1 MLLLN
6 RYEYNPQTD
15 TAGRGEFSR
24 VYKALD
30 TASGETVAIKIYKI
44 NELSDHYRPIR
55 HTETMRTLMHPG
67 LCKYFDIE
75 EIEKEDSF
83 GEKEKL
89 QVCVTSFINDGN
101 IVNYY
106 KNNSNPAV
114 LIKLLQEILNGLSYL
129 HKKEITHGYIK
140 PSNILIT
147 ETNEDP
153 SAKITDYAMG
163 IFTAGIAASNSSHPL
178 LSAVS
183 YLSPEQLNPNKYGIN
198 GKVSSNTDLWS
209 LALVIYETLTGE
221 PLFKVAGT
229 DFAETLIPKITGFE
243 LPEKINTLPQP
254 FAAFLKACLVKDAG
268 QRVQTVEELL
278 TILFDNNNPETG
290 IFHLEEKP
298 GVPLPAETLT
308 TLASA
313 AEKENPD
320 DTRIIALP
328 KKNNADDDTQII
340 ARPVNLQAADKTL
353 LKEDTDAEDDTRI
366 ISRSINTAPPADEP
380 VAPGYDNDDTQII
393 TRPVDLKLS
402 GTAATEEDSV
412 TNDDTR
418 IIFRPVND
426 PPPVTK
432 DHDEDA
438 TQIITRP
445 GNFQKTDST
454 KLKEDAAPDDHTKI
468 ISQPVNDPP
477 PVTNDHDEDATQI
490 IARPGNFQ
498 QTDSTKLK
506 ADAAPD
512 DDTRI
517 ISDPS
522 GNKVPVEGDVV
533 KESDEAAIKDVPAI
547 DETIIIAKLNKENKT
562 AGNPASTTNSNDAN
576 SPADEE
582 KRPAIIVRRRE
593 KPVVLFN
600 RYEYLPATDL
610 IGKGGFSRVYKAFD
624 KKLSRWIALKIYKTG
639 EFSDRYSPIA
649 EIKRVVNLDH
659 PNICRYLDIEEIE
672 NENPFGENEK
682 IQVCVMELLDSGNF
696 ADYYRAN
703 KNPETLKKLIQ
714 DILNGL
720 SYLHK
725 NGIIHRDI
733 KPGNILIKQ
742 TIEGPV
748 AKITDF
754 GISKNSDTENNSSS
768 ALIVSIPYMAPE
780 QLNAKKYGINE
791 NIHFNLDLWSL
802 GVTIYEVVT
811 GKALFK
817 NSDQDNSEQIMANI
831 MAPEL
836 PEKLSDLPE
845 PFKTIVSHCVIKN
858 ARERAS
864 RAEELMV
871 LLHTAAKSADTSAV
885 LALQAANPVYDFK
898 KDAPIAEHTETE
910 SIKTAPADLFVVHV
924 EDKIVKSRFSITDEE
939 EIPLK
944 LKETKKINPLAIFIG
959 VAVLLF
965 ILFVIYI
972 KTGNQPAVATSNDGP
987 QKKDTVRNT
996 ALPVAAHNT
1005 ANKDTGNT
1013 ETRTDTT
1020 AKQVEEANKPVHVNE
1035 KKKEKPAEHAHK
1047 KESTQTG
1054 KANTAAKYVLILY
1067 TEQTCTLKINSI
1079 DYGELQN
1086 GNPLKIYL
1094 IPGNYIL
1101 QFTSSSNS
1109 ALTSTAKIEVKP
1121 ENLGHAD
1128 KFKISLK

>member
-15 TAGRGEFSR
+15 IAGRGEFSR

-30 TASGETVAIKIYKI
+30 TTSGEAVAIKIYKI
-44 NELSDHYRPIR
+44 NALSDHYRPIR
-55 HTETMRTLMHPG
+55 HTETIRTLVHPG

-106 KNNSNPAV
+106 KRNSNPAV

-140 PSNILIT
+140 PSNILIA
-147 ETNEDP
+147 ETNEGP

-163 IFTAGIAASNSSHPL
+163 IFTADIPAGNSSHSL

-183 YLSPEQLNPNKYGIN
+183 YLSPEQLNATKYGID

-229 DFAETLIPKITGFE
+229 DFAETIIPKITGFE
-243 LPEKINTLPQP
+243 LPEKINTLPEP
-254 FAAFLKACLVKDAG
+254 FAAFLKACLVKEAG

-278 TILFDNNNPETG
+278 LILFDNNNPQTG

-298 GVPLPAETLT
+298 AVTLPPETLT
-308 TLASA
+308 TLALA
-313 AEKENPD
+313 GEKENPD

-328 KKNNADDDTQII
+328 KKDNTDDDTQII
-340 ARPVNLQAADKTL
+340 ARPVNLQAANNNL
-353 LKEDTDAEDDTRI
+353 LKEDTDAAGDTRI
-366 ISRSINTAPPADEP
+366 ISRPIHIGATAGEP
-380 VAPGYDNDDTQII
+380 VSASNDNDDTQII
-393 TRPVDLKLS
+393 KRPADFEPA
-402 GTAATEEDSV
+402 GTAAVEEDRP
-412 TNDDTR
+412 TDDDTR
-418 IIFRPVND
+418 
-426 PPPVTK
+426 
-432 DHDEDA
+432 
-438 TQIITRP
+438 
-445 GNFQKTDST
+445 
-454 KLKEDAAPDDHTKI
+454 I
-468 ISQPVNDPP
+468 ISQPVNDAP
-477 PVTNDHDEDATQI
+477 PVKNDDDGDATQIIARPGNYQQTDSTNLKENAAPDDDTKIISQPINNPAPATNDNDEDATQI
-490 IARPGNFQ
+490 IARPGNYQ
-498 QTDSTKLK
+498 QTDSTNLK
-506 ADAAPD
+506 EDAAPD
-512 DDTRI
+512 DDTKI
-517 ISDPS
+517 ISNPS
-522 GNKVPVEGDVV
+522 GYKPPVEGNVV
-533 KESDEAAIKDVPAI
+533 KDSDDAAIKDNPAT

-562 AGNPASTTNSNDAN
+562 AGNPAVTTNSNDAN
-576 SPADEE
+576 SAADEE

-659 PNICRYLDIEEIE
+659 PNICRYLDIEEME

-696 ADYYRAN
+696 ADYYQAN

-733 KPGNILIKQ
+733 KPGNILIKK

-871 LLHTAAKSADTSAV
+871 LLHTAAKPADASSV
-885 LALQAANPVYDFK
+885 LALQAANPVYEIK
-898 KDAPIAEHTETE
+898 KDASIVEHTETE
-910 SIKTAPADLFVVHV
+910 NIKTVPADLFPVRF
-924 EDKIVKSRFSITDEE
+924 EDKIVKSRFSIADEE
-939 EIPLK
+939 VIPVK
-944 LKETKKINPLAIFIG
+944 VKEKKKINSLAIFIG

-965 ILFVIYI
+965 ILFVVYI
-972 KTGNQPAVATSNDGP
+972 KTGNQPAVVTDNNGT

-996 ALPVAAHNT
+996 VLPIAAKDT
-1005 ANKDTGNT
+1005 AN
-1013 ETRTDTT
+1013 TDTAIT
-1020 AKQVEEANKPVHVNE
+1020 KTKTDNTTKRVEDASKPTHVNE
-1035 KKKEKPAEHAHK
+1035 KNKEKPAEQTHK

-1054 KANTAAKYVLILY
+1054 KASTATKYVLILY

-1109 ALTSTAKIEVKP
+1109 KLTSTAKIEVKP